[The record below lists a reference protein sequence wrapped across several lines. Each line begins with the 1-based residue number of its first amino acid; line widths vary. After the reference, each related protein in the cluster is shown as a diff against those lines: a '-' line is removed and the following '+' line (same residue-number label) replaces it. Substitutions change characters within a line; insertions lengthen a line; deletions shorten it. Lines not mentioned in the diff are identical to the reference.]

1 MSEISKN
8 NKEIG
13 KTIATKV
20 PINIHNQLMNLIEN
34 GDYLSISDF
43 LREAIREQLKTYKVA
58 NFREINYFDAKKE
71 VVSYFIKYE
80 DCFLDEIAIDLELDF
95 ELVLNIINDLIQEG
109 RIVKISII
117 NDLIQEGRI
126 VKISNDELFE
136 KRGMDN
142 HEAYRLEDND
152 AVYRIEGKRLIVE
165 SRSKDYEFISIRHN
179 VDYKSVFKNNGV
191 VVENASVILSEAY
204 SFIK

>member
-58 NFREINYFDAKKE
+58 NFREINYFDAKKG
-71 VVSYFIKYE
+71 YN
-80 DCFLDEIAIDLELDF
+80 DCFLDEITIDLELDF
-95 ELVLNIINDLIQEG
+95 ELVLNIL
-109 RIVKISII
+109 

-126 VKISNDELFE
+126 VKISNEELLE
-136 KRGMDN
+136 KRGIDN
-142 HEAYRLEDND
+142 PESYHSKNNNS
-152 AVYRIEGKRLIVE
+152 VYKIEGKRLIVE

-179 VDYKSVFKNNGV
+179 MDYNSIFKNNGA
-191 VVENASVILSEAY
+191 VVENASVILSEGY

>member
-20 PINIHNQLMNLIEN
+20 PINIHNQLINLIEN

-71 VVSYFIKYE
+71 VLSYFIRYD

-95 ELVLNIINDLIQEG
+95 GLVLNIL
-109 RIVKISII
+109 

-126 VKISNDELFE
+126 VKISNEELLE
-136 KRGMDN
+136 KRGIDN
-142 HEAYRLEDND
+142 PESYHSKNNN
-152 AVYRIEGKRLIVE
+152 VYKIEGKRLIVE

-179 VDYKSVFKNNGV
+179 MDYKSIFKNNGAI
-191 VVENASVILSEAY
+191 VENASVILSEGY

>member
-1 MSEISKN
+1 MSD
-8 NKEIG
+8 
-13 KTIATKV
+13 
-20 PINIHNQLMNLIEN
+20 IHNQLINLIEN

-58 NFREINYFDAKKE
+58 NFREVNYFDAKKE
-71 VVSYFIKYE
+71 ILSYFIKYD

-95 ELVLNIINDLIQEG
+95 ELVYNIL
-109 RIVKISII
+109 

-126 VKISNDELFE
+126 VKISNEELLE
-136 KRGMDN
+136 KRGIGN
-142 HEAYRLEDND
+142 QETYRSKDND
-152 AVYRIEGKRLIVE
+152 RVYRIEGKRLIVE

-179 VDYKSVFKNNGV
+179 MDYKSIFKNNGV

>member
-1 MSEISKN
+1 MTEISKN

-20 PINIHNQLMNLIEN
+20 PINIHNQLINLIEN

-58 NFREINYFDAKKE
+58 NFREVNYFDAKKE
-71 VVSYFIKYE
+71 VISYFIKYN

-95 ELVLNIINDLIQEG
+95 ELVFNILNDLVLEG
-109 RIVKISII
+109 RIVKIT
-117 NDLIQEGRI
+117 
-126 VKISNDELFE
+126 NDELFE
-136 KRGMDN
+136 KRGLNNQESDN
-142 HEAYRLEDND
+142 SSPSKNILKF
-152 AVYRIEGKRLIVE
+152 EGKRLIIE

-179 VDYKSVFKNNGV
+179 TDFKTILKNNGAV
-191 VVENASVILSEAY
+191 VNNASVILSEAY
-204 SFIK
+204 SFLK

>member
-71 VVSYFIKYE
+71 VVSYFIKYK

-95 ELVLNIINDLIQEG
+95 ELVLNIIY
-109 RIVKISII
+109 
-117 NDLIQEGRI
+117 DLIQEGRI
-126 VKISNDELFE
+126 VKISNEELFE
-136 KRGMDN
+136 KRGMN
-142 HEAYRLEDND
+142 NPEVYRLKDND

-165 SRSKDYEFISIRHN
+165 SRSKDYEFITIRHN

-191 VVENASVILSEAY
+191 VLENASVILSEAY

>member
-20 PINIHNQLMNLIEN
+20 PINIHNQLINLIEN

-71 VVSYFIKYE
+71 VLSYFIRYN

-95 ELVLNIINDLIQEG
+95 ELVYNIL
-109 RIVKISII
+109 

-126 VKISNDELFE
+126 VKISNEEMLE
-136 KRGMDN
+136 KRGIDQRESYHSKDN
-142 HEAYRLEDND
+142 SS
-152 AVYRIEGKRLIVE
+152 VYKIEGKRLIVE

-179 VDYKSVFKNNGV
+179 MDYKSIFKNNGA
-191 VVENASVILSEAY
+191 VVENASVILSEGY

>member
-20 PINIHNQLMNLIEN
+20 PINIHNQLINLIEN

-43 LREAIREQLKTYKVA
+43 LREAI
-58 NFREINYFDAKKE
+58 
-71 VVSYFIKYE
+71 
-80 DCFLDEIAIDLELDF
+80 DEIAIDLELDF
-95 ELVLNIINDLIQEG
+95 ELVYNIL
-109 RIVKISII
+109 

-126 VKISNDELFE
+126 VKISNEEMLE
-136 KRGMDN
+136 KRGIDQRESYHSKDN
-142 HEAYRLEDND
+142 SI
-152 AVYRIEGKRLIVE
+152 VYKIEGKRLIVE

-179 VDYKSVFKNNGV
+179 RDYKSIFKNSGS

>member
-1 MSEISKN
+1 MSETSKN

-95 ELVLNIINDLIQEG
+95 ELVLNIIY
-109 RIVKISII
+109 
-117 NDLIQEGRI
+117 DLIQEGRI

-142 HEAYRLEDND
+142 HEAYRLKDND
-152 AVYRIEGKRLIVE
+152 AVYKIEGKRLIVE

>member
-1 MSEISKN
+1 MSETSKN

-71 VVSYFIKYE
+71 VVSYFIKYN

-95 ELVLNIINDLIQEG
+95 ELVLNIIYDLIQEG
-109 RIVKISII
+109 RIA
-117 NDLIQEGRI
+117 
-126 VKISNDELFE
+126 KISNEELLE

-142 HEAYRLEDND
+142 HEAYRLKDND
-152 AVYRIEGKRLIVE
+152 AAYRIEGKRLIVE

>member
-20 PINIHNQLMNLIEN
+20 PINIHNQLIHLIEN

-58 NFREINYFDAKKE
+58 NFREVNYFDAKKE
-71 VVSYFIKYE
+71 ILSYFIKY
-80 DCFLDEIAIDLELDF
+80 DNCFLDEIAIDLELDF
-95 ELVLNIINDLIQEG
+95 ELVDNIL
-109 RIVKISII
+109 

-126 VKISNDELFE
+126 VKISNEELLE
-136 KRGMDN
+136 KRVIGN
-142 HEAYRLEDND
+142 QETYRSKDND
-152 AVYRIEGKRLIVE
+152 RVYRIEGKRLIVE

-179 VDYKSVFKNNGV
+179 MDYKSIFKNNGV

>member
-20 PINIHNQLMNLIEN
+20 PINIHNQLINLIEN

-58 NFREINYFDAKKE
+58 NFREVNYFDAKKE
-71 VVSYFIKYE
+71 VLSYFIRYD

-95 ELVLNIINDLIQEG
+95 ELVLNILNDLMQEG
-109 RIVKISII
+109 RIVM
-117 NDLIQEGRI
+117 
-126 VKISNDELFE
+126 ISNEELLE
-136 KRGMDN
+136 KRGIDN
-142 HEAYRLEDND
+142 PESYHSKNNNS
-152 AVYRIEGKRLIVE
+152 VYKIEGKRLIVE

-179 VDYKSVFKNNGV
+179 MDYNSIFKNNGA
-191 VVENASVILSEAY
+191 VVENASVILSEGY

>member
-43 LREAIREQLKTYKVA
+43 LREAIREQLNTYKVA

-95 ELVLNIINDLIQEG
+95 ELVLNIIY
-109 RIVKISII
+109 
-117 NDLIQEGRI
+117 DLIQEGRI

-142 HEAYRLEDND
+142 HEAYRLKDND

>member
-20 PINIHNQLMNLIEN
+20 PINIHNQLINLIEN

-71 VVSYFIKYE
+71 VLSYFIRYD

-95 ELVLNIINDLIQEG
+95 ELVLNIL
-109 RIVKISII
+109 

-126 VKISNDELFE
+126 VKISNEELLE
-136 KRGMDN
+136 KRGIDN
-142 HEAYRLEDND
+142 PESYHSKNNNS
-152 AVYRIEGKRLIVE
+152 VYKIEGKRLIVE

-179 VDYKSVFKNNGV
+179 MDYKSIFKNNGA
-191 VVENASVILSEAY
+191 VVENASVILSEGY

>member
-95 ELVLNIINDLIQEG
+95 ELVLNIIY
-109 RIVKISII
+109 
-117 NDLIQEGRI
+117 DLIQEGRI
-126 VKISNDELFE
+126 VKISNEELFE
-136 KRGMDN
+136 KRGMN
-142 HEAYRLEDND
+142 NPEIYRLKDND
-152 AVYRIEGKRLIVE
+152 AVYKIEGKRLIVE

-191 VVENASVILSEAY
+191 VLENASVILSEAY

>member
-34 GDYLSISDF
+34 GDYLSITDF

-71 VVSYFIKYE
+71 VVSYFIKYD

-95 ELVLNIINDLIQEG
+95 ELVLNIIKDLME
-109 RIVKISII
+109 
-117 NDLIQEGRI
+117 EGRI
-126 VKISNDELFE
+126 VKISNEELFE
-136 KRGMDN
+136 KRGIDN
-142 HEAYRLEDND
+142 LDVYRSKDND
-152 AVYRIEGKRLIVE
+152 SVYKIEGKRFIVE
-165 SRSKDYEFISIRHN
+165 SRFKDYEFITIRHN
-179 VDYKSVFKNNGV
+179 ADYKSVFKNNGMV
-191 VVENASVILSEAY
+191 LENASVILSEAY

>member
-95 ELVLNIINDLIQEG
+95 ELVLNIIY
-109 RIVKISII
+109 
-117 NDLIQEGRI
+117 DLIQEGRI
-126 VKISNDELFE
+126 VKISNEELFE

-142 HEAYRLEDND
+142 PEVYRLKDND

-191 VVENASVILSEAY
+191 VLENASVILSEAY

>member
-20 PINIHNQLMNLIEN
+20 PINIHNQLINLIEN

-71 VVSYFIKYE
+71 VLSYFIKYD

-95 ELVLNIINDLIQEG
+95 ELVYNIL
-109 RIVKISII
+109 

-126 VKISNDELFE
+126 VKISNEELLE
-136 KRGMDN
+136 KRGIGNQETYRSKDN
-142 HEAYRLEDND
+142 GR
-152 AVYRIEGKRLIVE
+152 VYRIEGKRLIVE

-179 VDYKSVFKNNGV
+179 MDYKSIFKNNGV

>member
-20 PINIHNQLMNLIEN
+20 PINIHNQLINLIEN

-58 NFREINYFDAKKE
+58 NFRQINYFDAKKE
-71 VVSYFIKYE
+71 VLSYFIKYD

-95 ELVLNIINDLIQEG
+95 ELVYNIL
-109 RIVKISII
+109 

-126 VKISNDELFE
+126 VKISNEELLE
-136 KRGMDN
+136 KRGIGNLENYRSKDN
-142 HEAYRLEDND
+142 GR
-152 AVYRIEGKRLIVE
+152 VYRIEGKRLIVE

-179 VDYKSVFKNNGV
+179 MDYKSIFKNNGV

>member
-1 MSEISKN
+1 MTEINRN

-20 PINIHNQLMNLIEN
+20 PINIHNQLINLIEN

-71 VVSYFIKYE
+71 VISYFIRYN
-80 DCFLDEIAIDLELDF
+80 DCFLDEIAIELELDF
-95 ELVLNIINDLIQEG
+95 ELAYNILNDL
-109 RIVKISII
+109 
-117 NDLIQEGRI
+117 LLEGRI

-136 KRGMDN
+136 KRGLFN
-142 HEAYRLEDND
+142 QEGASLKNRGNILKF
-152 AVYRIEGKRLIVE
+152 EGKRLIVE
-165 SRSKDYEFISIRHN
+165 SRSKDYEFISVRHN
-179 VDYKSVFKNNGV
+179 ADYKAILKNNGIV
-191 VVENASVILSEAY
+191 VNNASVILSEAY
-204 SFIK
+204 SFIN

>member
-1 MSEISKN
+1 MTEINRN

-20 PINIHNQLMNLIEN
+20 PINIHNQLINLIEN

-71 VVSYFIKYE
+71 VISYFIRYN
-80 DCFLDEIAIDLELDF
+80 DCFLDEIAIELELDF
-95 ELVLNIINDLIQEG
+95 ELAYNILNDL
-109 RIVKISII
+109 
-117 NDLIQEGRI
+117 LLEGRI

-136 KRGMDN
+136 KRGLFN
-142 HEAYRLEDND
+142 QEGASLKNRGNILKF
-152 AVYRIEGKRLIVE
+152 EGKRLIVE
-165 SRSKDYEFISIRHN
+165 SRDKDYEFISIRHN
-179 VDYKSVFKNNGV
+179 ADYRTIQKNNGLV
-191 VVENASVILSEAY
+191 LNNASVILSEAY
-204 SFIK
+204 SFVK

>member
-20 PINIHNQLMNLIEN
+20 PINIHNQLINLIEN

-71 VVSYFIKYE
+71 VLSYFIRYWFIISLMILFKKE
-80 DCFLDEIAIDLELDF
+80 ELSRF
-95 ELVLNIINDLIQEG
+95 QMRKCLKKGELINENHITQKT
-109 RIVKISII
+109 IV
-117 NDLIQEGRI
+117 
-126 VKISNDELFE
+126 V
-136 KRGMDN
+136 
-142 HEAYRLEDND
+142 
-152 AVYRIEGKRLIVE
+152 
-165 SRSKDYEFISIRHN
+165 SIRLR
-179 VDYKSVFKNNGV
+179 
-191 VVENASVILSEAY
+191 END
-204 SFIK
+204 

>member
-20 PINIHNQLMNLIEN
+20 PINIHDQLINLIEN

-58 NFREINYFDAKKE
+58 NFREVNYFDAKKE
-71 VVSYFIKYE
+71 ILSYFIKYD

-95 ELVLNIINDLIQEG
+95 ELVYNIL
-109 RIVKISII
+109 

-126 VKISNDELFE
+126 VKISNEELLE
-136 KRGMDN
+136 KRGIGN
-142 HEAYRLEDND
+142 QETYRSKDND
-152 AVYRIEGKRLIVE
+152 RVYRIEGKRLIVE

-179 VDYKSVFKNNGV
+179 MDYKSIFKNNGV

>member
-20 PINIHNQLMNLIEN
+20 PINIHNQLINLIEN

-71 VVSYFIKYE
+71 VLSYFIRYD

-95 ELVLNIINDLIQEG
+95 ELVLNIL
-109 RIVKISII
+109 

-126 VKISNDELFE
+126 VKISNEELLE
-136 KRGMDN
+136 KRGIDN
-142 HEAYRLEDND
+142 PESYHSKNNNN
-152 AVYRIEGKRLIVE
+152 VYKIEGKRLIVE
-165 SRSKDYEFISIRHN
+165 SRSKD
-179 VDYKSVFKNNGV
+179 
-191 VVENASVILSEAY
+191 
-204 SFIK
+204 

>member
-20 PINIHNQLMNLIEN
+20 PINIHNQLINLIEN

-71 VVSYFIKYE
+71 VLSYFIKYD

-95 ELVLNIINDLIQEG
+95 ELVYNIL
-109 RIVKISII
+109 

-126 VKISNDELFE
+126 VKISNEELLE
-136 KRGMDN
+136 KRGIGN
-142 HEAYRLEDND
+142 QETYRSKDND
-152 AVYRIEGKRLIVE
+152 RVYRIEGKRLIVE

-179 VDYKSVFKNNGV
+179 MDYKSIFKNNGV
-191 VVENASVILSEAY
+191 IVENASIILSEAY

>member
-109 RIVKISII
+109 RIVKIS
-117 NDLIQEGRI
+117 
-126 VKISNDELFE
+126 NDELFE

-142 HEAYRLEDND
+142 HEAYRLKDND

>member
-20 PINIHNQLMNLIEN
+20 PINIHNQLINLIEN

-71 VVSYFIKYE
+71 VLSYFIRYN

-95 ELVLNIINDLIQEG
+95 ELVYNIL
-109 RIVKISII
+109 

-126 VKISNDELFE
+126 VKISNEEMLE
-136 KRGMDN
+136 KRGIDQ
-142 HEAYRLEDND
+142 R
-152 AVYRIEGKRLIVE
+152 E
-165 SRSKDYEFISIRHN
+165 SYHSKDNSSVYKIE
-179 VDYKSVFKNNGV
+179 DYKSIFKNSGS

>member
-71 VVSYFIKYE
+71 VLSYFIKYN
-80 DCFLDEIAIDLELDF
+80 DCFLDEIAIDLELEF
-95 ELVLNIINDLIQEG
+95 ELVLNIINDLINEE
-109 RIVKISII
+109 RV
-117 NDLIQEGRI
+117 
-126 VKISNDELFE
+126 VKISNEELFE
-136 KRGMDN
+136 KRGIDSDTY
-142 HEAYRLEDND
+142 HLKDND
-152 AVYRIEGKRLIVE
+152 VLYKIEGKRLIVE
-165 SRSKDYEFISIRHN
+165 SRSKDYEFIGIRHN
-179 VDYKSVFKNNGV
+179 VDYKSVFKNNGMV
-191 VVENASVILSEAY
+191 LENASVILSEAY

>member
-1 MSEISKN
+1 MSETSKN

-95 ELVLNIINDLIQEG
+95 ELVLNIIY
-109 RIVKISII
+109 
-117 NDLIQEGRI
+117 DLIQEGRI
-126 VKISNDELFE
+126 VKISNEELFE
-136 KRGMDN
+136 KRGMYN
-142 HEAYRLEDND
+142 PEVYRFKDND

-191 VVENASVILSEAY
+191 VLENASVILSDAY